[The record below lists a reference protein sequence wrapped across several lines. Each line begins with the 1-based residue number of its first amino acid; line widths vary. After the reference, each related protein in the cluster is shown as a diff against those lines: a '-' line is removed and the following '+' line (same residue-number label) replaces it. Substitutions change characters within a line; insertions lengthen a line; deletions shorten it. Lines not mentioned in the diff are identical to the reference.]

1 MDYLPQMKVLI
12 KTVVRKFYEPHHSIL
27 VDIILENI
35 LIYDTEL
42 QKLMKMHNKEIN
54 KLLVALKED
63 KIIKYENKVEVYE
76 DKRQYLRVVYYI
88 NYSEVKYVIKYKIY
102 KITKK
107 LEEDYKN
114 SIKEGYYCTACDK
127 QFSSLDA
134 QIIMTNY
141 IFKCDDCN
149 GELVENGTINN
160 LENSLNAK
168 FMNSIQDIII
178 LLKEL
183 DQFEIPSMDFF
194 QLNEFKKEML
204 HKVEENEQPL
214 EEITEEQFII
224 NNDMHNEDII
234 IKQSSDEDIIKDT
247 RNEMVTVKGISKM
260 YSEITEE
267 DKEQMDEDEYEKYFE
282 VYSKY
287 NS

>member
-1 MDYLPQMKVLI
+1 MLLNI
-12 KTVVRKFYEPHHSIL
+12 KFIK
-27 VDIILENI
+27 
-35 LIYDTEL
+35 L
-42 QKLMKMHNKEIN
+42 Q
-54 KLLVALKED
+54 
-63 KIIKYENKVEVYE
+63 
-76 DKRQYLRVVYYI
+76 
-88 NYSEVKYVIKYKIY
+88 
-102 KITKK
+102 KK

-160 LENSLNAK
+160 LENLLNAK

>member
-160 LENSLNAK
+160 LENLLNAK

>member
-1 MDYLPQMKVLI
+1 
-12 KTVVRKFYEPHHSIL
+12 
-27 VDIILENI
+27 
-35 LIYDTEL
+35 
-42 QKLMKMHNKEIN
+42 
-54 KLLVALKED
+54 
-63 KIIKYENKVEVYE
+63 
-76 DKRQYLRVVYYI
+76 
-88 NYSEVKYVIKYKIY
+88 
-102 KITKK
+102 
-107 LEEDYKN
+107 
-114 SIKEGYYCTACDK
+114 
-127 QFSSLDA
+127 
-134 QIIMTNY
+134 MTNY

-160 LENSLNAK
+160 LENLLNAK